1 MKTKTLGMKKSKHA
15 LMYERIRR
23 HGEQLQAIFPDAAET
38 DPVLLCKKLRILE
51 GKAGRAAVDYCNGD
65 TTMEQWEQFTEKMLD
80 KVDNL
85 LQFRKTGTPVF
96 VNGDP
101 RGYALKIKS
110 EWMHETR
117 AQLHRD
123 WGGYGIIAPDLTE
136 A

>member
-1 MKTKTLGMKKSKHA
+1 MKKSKRA
-15 LMYERIRR
+15 LMYEQTTK
-23 HGEQLQAIFPDAAET
+23 HGINLLGLFPDAAET

-51 GKAGRAAVDYCNGD
+51 GKAERAAVGYCNGAA
-65 TTMEQWEQFTEKMLD
+65 TMEQWEQFTEKMLD

-85 LQFRKTGTPVF
+85 LQFRKAGIPVF

-110 EWMHETR
+110 EWMYENG

-123 WGGYGIIAPDLTE
+123 WGGYGIIAPDLIE